1 MSDISFARRVVIV
14 VGIGVLALGLWQ
26 LRNIVLMIVLAVIIA
41 VSLDMPTNRLRR
53 IGVRNSLALFLSVA
67 AVFTMIFA
75 FLAWIMP
82 TLVVEMA
89 DVLSEFPDA
98 YDTVREQ
105 YSEWHSNQTNFLQE
119 ILPTL
124 DFDNKDVRNLLSEL
138 TAFAPPLAAEIG
150 NALAQSIANLGI
162 IIVVAIF
169 LLLEPKNYVIGLITL
184 IPEQYRDRTLEILI
198 ELRLTV
204 TTWMTALTFSITITT
219 LLVWITLGWL
229 LGVPNALALGVIA
242 GVSTIIP
249 NIGAVIPVIP
259 ITIFTLADDPAKLP
273 LVIPAYLMIQLT
285 ESNIL
290 TPSIVKRELN
300 IPAAAVLLF
309 QLIAAYLFG
318 FFGVLLAVPMLALI
332 ITLVRE
338 LYVYDTLGMRDV
350 SIDIANTLDGYGLKL
365 VTTSANPEDPQEL
378 KIMTQTFTVVRD
390 RAEYEN
396 YLEQRPEDWPTDTKK
411 EGTS

>member
-14 VGIGVLALGLWQ
+14 FGIGILTLGLWQ
-26 LRNIVLMIVLAVIIA
+26 LRNIILMIVLAVIIA
-41 VSLDMPTNRLRR
+41 VSLDMPTTRLRR
-53 IGVRNSLALFLSVA
+53 LGVRNALALFLSVA
-67 AVFTMIFA
+67 VVFTVIFA

-89 DVLSEFPDA
+89 DVFSEFPNA
-98 YDTVREQ
+98 YESVREQ
-105 YSEWHSNQTNFLQE
+105 YGEWHSNQPDFVQE
-119 ILPTL
+119 IMPTL
-124 DFDNKDVRNLLSEL
+124 DFNNEDVHHLVNEL

-184 IPEQYRDRTLEILI
+184 IPERYRDRSLEILI

-204 TTWMTALTFSITITT
+204 TTWMTALTFSITMTT
-219 LLVWITLGWL
+219 LLVWIVLGWI

-242 GVSTIIP
+242 GASTIIP
-249 NIGAVIPVIP
+249 NIGAIIPLIP

-273 LVIPAYLMIQLT
+273 LVIPAYLVIQLT

-350 SIDIANTLDGYGLKL
+350 SIDITNTLDGYGLKL
-365 VTTSANPEDPQEL
+365 VTTRANPEDPQEL

-390 RAEYEN
+390 RAEYED
-396 YLEQRPEDWPTDTKK
+396 YLEQRPEDWPTDTK
-411 EGTS
+411 GTS